1 MLTLKNG
8 KAGDA
13 NIENLHRSFC
23 GYLARG
29 EFSNSEYED
38 IKELINLIK
47 RT

>member
-8 KAGDA
+8 KAGNI

-23 GYLARG
+23 GYLAHG

-38 IKELINLIK
+38 IKELINSVK